1 MYQQNKKSS
10 QRNNQIS
17 RANSKFPLNE
27 KSTSP
32 SMQSR
37 QQITPKRKQQF
48 SQPKFDTTNNYLQQ
62 PVTREHML
70 KFLEQIAV
78 AVENVQCILSQPESV
93 QDKLPDN
100 IAQQKHKF
108 KIAQEQ
114 QTDHSFIQQQKQ
126 NKFQFANKKTQTPKR
141 TQSYYQDSELKG
153 FKATK
158 LKTEFS
164 EESDTTEKQS
174 FKLPNIQQ
182 QSSTVKQKI
191 SKILPDGTKN
201 RIQSQVIQ
209 YQNFKNQRDNH
220 KIQSQHIKGYNQESY
235 SDVSN
240 KPNESSQQ
248 IRIKTDQSESRQSV
262 ITPKQ
267 SKINQDGE
275 TQKKQNNILKK
286 QQSQIH
292 QTKKVKDDPQNM
304 QQEQQSQSILS
315 KTSNELVNQD
325 KKQDYIVD
333 PQTSQVKNTNSQ
345 PVSIQKEDSQN
356 IEIKQKTKKRPIHI
370 KQTNQVNNDALQID
384 NQELSINSK
393 QNDNSLSKSDKLN
406 GTSNFE
412 EQIPSNQQRYSQN
425 NEEQIQNNKD
435 DENMNQNKLQDAQA
449 EMDQNKIQDGQITEQ
464 QNSKINSNTQS
475 QNQNKTLENKEFY
488 YEPEEETKV
497 ISKLQPNTNLQDQ
510 QQLMN
515 KTSSTVKSILVQKKE
530 EIVEQGILD
539 QKILNQNDTQQLLQI
554 ENTKNQLSKMSSINE
569 AHDQDQKSDKRNK
582 QITMRNDLV
591 KSLSLENQ
599 QGELGDKPKSL
610 QQSQI
615 YANNDLNKQQG
626 LNLTDQIKEN
636 ESKKIQKISQINQIK
651 GNQNVE
657 QNHQVDLKQS
667 ENNVNEDQQKGLV
680 HEYNNKINI
689 PQDQLKEIKSSE
701 NMVVQ
706 VQENNHD
713 QLQKDQSQNN
723 SQGLSNRSMIQS
735 NKINYPKEAQE
746 TDPNLKII

>member
-10 QRNNQIS
+10 QRNYQMS
-17 RANSKFPLNE
+17 RANSKFPQNE

-70 KFLEQIAV
+70 KFLEQIAF

-93 QDKLPDN
+93 QNKLPEN
-100 IAQQKHKF
+100 IAQQKNKF
-108 KIAQEQ
+108 KITQEQ

-126 NKFQFANKKTQTPKR
+126 NKFQFANKKTQTPNR
-141 TQSYYQDSELKG
+141 TQSYYQDSELKK
-153 FKATK
+153 FKVTK

-209 YQNFKNQRDNH
+209 YQNFKNQKDNH
-220 KIQSQHIKGYNQESY
+220 KIQSQHTKGYHQESY
-235 SDVSN
+235 SDISN
-240 KPNESSQQ
+240 KPNESSKQ
-248 IRIKTDQSESRQSV
+248 IRIKTEQSESQQSV
-262 ITPKQ
+262 ITPKH

-286 QQSQIH
+286 DQSQLH
-292 QTKKVKDDPQNM
+292 QTKKVQDDPQNI
-304 QQEQQSQSILS
+304 QQEQQNQSIRS
-315 KTSNELVNQD
+315 KTSNEPVNQD
-325 KKQDYIVD
+325 TKQDYIFD
-333 PQTSQVKNTNSQ
+333 PQTSQDYNKNSQ
-345 PVSIQKEDSQN
+345 PVSIEKGDSQN

-370 KQTNQVNNDALQID
+370 KQTNQGNNDGVQID
-384 NQELSINSK
+384 KQELSINSK

-406 GTSNFE
+406 ETSKVQ
-412 EQIPSNQQRYSQN
+412 EQIPSNQQRSSQN

-435 DENMNQNKLQDAQA
+435 DENMGQNKLQDDQA
-449 EMDQNKIQDGQITEQ
+449 SMDQNKIQDGQISEQ
-464 QNSKINSNTQS
+464 QNSKVISNIQS

-488 YEPEEETKV
+488 FEPEEETKV
-497 ISKLQPNTNLQDQ
+497 ISKLQPKTNLQDQ

-530 EIVEQGILD
+530 DIVEQGIKD
-539 QKILNQNDTQQLLQI
+539 QKHLNQNDTQQLPQI
-554 ENTKNQLSKMSSINE
+554 ENTQNQLREKSSINE
-569 AHDQDQKSDKRNK
+569 AHDQDQKSDEGTK

-599 QGELGDKPKSL
+599 QGDIGDKPKSL

-615 YANNDLNKQQG
+615 RANNNDLNKQQG
-626 LNLTDQIKEN
+626 LTDQIKEN
-636 ESKKIQKISQINQIK
+636 ENKKVSHINQTN
-651 GNQNVE
+651 GNQNIE
-657 QNHQVDLKQS
+657 ENQQVDLKRS
-667 ENNVNEDQQKGLV
+667 ENNFNEDQQKGIV
-680 HEYNNKINI
+680 HGQNNTINI
-689 PQDQLKEIKSSE
+689 PQDQLKQIKPSE
-701 NMVVQ
+701 NKEVQ
-706 VQENNHD
+706 VQEEN
-713 QLQKDQSQNN
+713 QQQ
-723 SQGLSNRSMIQS
+723 
-735 NKINYPKEAQE
+735 KINHPKETQ
-746 TDPNLKII
+746 DMDSNVKII